1 MKKGI
6 KELTEGMQR
15 LCAVANRIVSGSE
28 KPSRIEVDLLLDDL
42 RRLYDVALM
51 LREEPAS
58 AQATMDEEALLSSTM
73 MATRAAMVGDGS
85 DVESHEEPET
95 KETPENTE
103 ASMEVETPREPEHIM
118 AEVEIENGLMFDEV
132 VIEKEPKPQPEP
144 EKQPKASS
152 KRKQKPL
159 PEPAPVP
166 KAEPQP
172 ELEPEPQPEPEPE
185 PTPEPK
191 PEPEPQHAPEPKP
204 EPEPEPEPVR
214 EQISLLFAE
223 EQPAAKEEKPV
234 EEVKPVEEE
243 KPAEEEKR
251 QPSLLDYLRHP
262 TEEEPTVR
270 TLGDTLRGSIP
281 SPGASLERKVSDLR
295 TVINI
300 NDKFSFMTELFRGNM
315 KAYND
320 FIMQLNDIAD
330 RDEAESLV
338 KATAEQYHW
347 DEGSLAVSNF
357 HKVFDKK
364 F

>member
-1 MKKGI
+1 
-6 KELTEGMQR
+6 MQR

-28 KPSRIEVDLLLDDL
+28 KPNRIEVDLLLDDL

-166 KAEPQP
+166 VPKAEAQP
-172 ELEPEPQPEPEPE
+172 E
-185 PTPEPK
+185 

-204 EPEPEPEPVR
+204 EPEFEPEPVR
-214 EQISLLFAE
+214 EQTSLLFAE
-223 EQPAAKEEKPV
+223 EQPVAKEEKPV

-281 SPGASLERKVSDLR
+281 TPGASLERKVSDLR